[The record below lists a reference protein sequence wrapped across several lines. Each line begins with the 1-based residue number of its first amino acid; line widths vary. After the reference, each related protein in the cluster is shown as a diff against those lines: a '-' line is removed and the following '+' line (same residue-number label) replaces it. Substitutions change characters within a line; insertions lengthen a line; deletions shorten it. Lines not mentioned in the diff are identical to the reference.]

1 MDLTTILIGLGFL
14 IIFIGPIALLIVIQK
29 KKQKAK
35 TKKLFEVSKKH
46 NLSPE
51 VVETTSMIAIGLDP
65 NAKQV
70 VVVEPR
76 RNDAFEVVNLQ
87 DVKSCRIRTSG
98 ASNGQSSY
106 TYVGIDLATKGKG
119 AKEVELTFYDDQEEL
134 NLTAEAELLR
144 AKKWQELLEKH
155 LS

>member
-1 MDLTTILIGLGFL
+1 MDLSAVLIGLGFL
-14 IIFIGPIALLIVIQK
+14 LVFIGPIAFLIITQK

-35 TKKLFEVSKKH
+35 TKKLLEVSKEH
-46 NLSPE
+46 NLNPE

-65 NAKQV
+65 KAKKL

-76 RNDAFEVVNLQ
+76 RGDSFRVVDLSE
-87 DVKSCRIRTSG
+87 VKSCRIQTSG
-98 ASNGQSSY
+98 TSKNQNSY
-106 TYVGIDLATKGKG
+106 TYVGIDLTSKGKSG
-119 AKEVELTFYDDQEEL
+119 KEFELTFYDDQEEL

-144 AKKWQELLEKH
+144 AKKWHELLEKH

>member
-14 IIFIGPIALLIVIQK
+14 LVFIGPIVILSIVQK

-35 TKKLFEVSKKH
+35 TKKLFEVSKIH
-46 NLSPE
+46 NLNPE

-106 TYVGIDLATKGKG
+106 TYVGIDLTPKGKS
-119 AKEVELTFYDDQEEL
+119 AKGVELTFYDDQEEL

>member
-14 IIFIGPIALLIVIQK
+14 LVFIGPVITLFIIQK
-29 KKQKAK
+29 NKQKAK
-35 TKKLFEVSKKH
+35 TRKLFEISKEH

-51 VVETTSMIAIGLDP
+51 VVETTSMIALGLDS
-65 NAKQV
+65 NAKQM

-76 RNDAFEVVNLQ
+76 RNDSFEVVDLQ

-98 ASNGQSSY
+98 ASNGQNSY
-106 TYVGIDLATKGKG
+106 TYVGIDLISKEKGNKDL
-119 AKEVELTFYDDQEEL
+119 ELTFYDDEEEL

-144 AKKWQELLEKH
+144 ARKWQELLEKH
-155 LS
+155 LA